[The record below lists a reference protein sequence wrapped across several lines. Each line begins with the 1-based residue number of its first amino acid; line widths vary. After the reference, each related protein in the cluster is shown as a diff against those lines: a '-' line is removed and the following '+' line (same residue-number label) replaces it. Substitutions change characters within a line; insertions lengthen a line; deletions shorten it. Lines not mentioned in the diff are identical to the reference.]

1 MSRLKVTLFFVL
13 TYFSALAISAERN
26 LVLDPIKMGP
36 YAVGSMNWTIDK
48 EKENSLSG
56 GITPGEYQQGF
67 NDDGELLYINE
78 LLKYPE
84 DAFTFNLSVP
94 DDKLYGA
101 SRGQSLPYGGY
112 VLYPTSDDNT
122 REDYEV
128 FDVAPALPR
137 MQDAG
142 DKPLFAD
149 PNEKYP
155 LLMYSHGAGGH
166 PTARTLEEL
175 IVLAS
180 HGYIIVALY
189 HGDNR
194 FETQEARRF
203 SLRPLAV
210 KTALDTILDHEDFKD
225 HINKDQIGGMGQSYG
240 GATMMALLG
249 AKVFLFEV
257 SVLSV
262 VNTTVDSRIKAAST
276 IVPYM
281 GKDTYDK
288 FGSNGVGAKTIDRP
302 IMGHAAN
309 MDETADYSKQ
319 VTGFEAIPGTK
330 YLIEYDKE
338 MHDPSP
344 GALNDAYTWSL
355 VFLDAFVKDD
365 AGQAD
370 VLSRLESVSDSGVD
384 ELVLVNEPKT
394 EEEETDTEE
403 DQGNSGSDNNQSD
416 PSPNEASLRGVMSS
430 KGASKAKFKAGAF
443 LDNKGA
449 AKTSLSAGDNV
460 TISATVIPEEDDV
473 GQAGNL
479 YVVMQSKTEDGTS
492 LVQKNED
499 GLFEK
504 WNGGL
509 KKLKP
514 YISRASLGS
523 SEKLEVF
530 EGTLQA
536 GTHKIFVG
544 YSTQDG
550 TLHFNS
556 VAYRIN
562 VE

>member
-1 MSRLKVTLFFVL
+1 MFKYKVILLFILSF
-13 TYFSALAISAERN
+13 FSTIAFAAERN

-36 YAVGSMNWTIDK
+36 YAVGSMNWAIDK
-48 EKENSLSG
+48 EKENSLSD

-67 NDDGELLYINE
+67 NNDGELLYINE

-94 DDKLYGA
+94 DEKLYGA
-101 SRGQSLPYGGY
+101 SRGTILPYAGY
-112 VLYPTSDDNT
+112 VLYPTSYDNG

-137 MQDAG
+137 MQDVG
-142 DKPLFAD
+142 EKPIFAD
-149 PNEKYP
+149 PTAKYP

-203 SLRPLAV
+203 SLRPLAI
-210 KTALDTILDHEDFKD
+210 KTALDTILDHDDFKD

-257 SVLSV
+257 SVFSV
-262 VNTTVDSRIKAAST
+262 VNTTIDKRIKAAST

-281 GKDTYDK
+281 GKDSYDK
-288 FGSNGVGAKTIDRP
+288 FGSNGEGAKTINRP
-302 IMGHAAN
+302 IMGHVAN

-319 VTGFEAIPGTK
+319 VKGFEAIPGTK

-344 GALNDAYTWSL
+344 GALSDAYTWSL
-355 VFLDAFVKDD
+355 VFLDAFVRDD
-365 AGQAD
+365 AIQAD

-384 ELVLVNEPKT
+384 ELILVNEPDAEEEST
-394 EEEETDTEE
+394 EET
-403 DQGNSGSDNNQSD
+403 GANSGESDT
-416 PSPNEASLRGVMSS
+416 SPDQASLKGITSS
-430 KGASKAKFKAGAF
+430 KGSSKAKFKAGAF
-443 LDNKGA
+443 LDGKGS
-449 AKTSLSAGDNV
+449 AKTTLSVGDNV
-460 TISATVIPEEDDV
+460 TIAATVIPEDGDV
-473 GQAGNL
+473 GEAGNL
-479 YVVMQSKTEDGTS
+479 YVVVQSKTEDGTS

-514 YISRASLGS
+514 YISRSALSS
-523 SEKLEVF
+523 SEKLVVF
-530 EGTLQA
+530 EGSLQA

-544 YSTQDG
+544 YATQDG
-550 TLHFNS
+550 TLHFNT